1 MEKRNRK
8 ITTLILAQVLL
19 LAILF
24 SGCKTQKVD
33 QGGNSEIESTQSST
47 VSDQQGQTM
56 DTQDE
61 TEHGLELIDGDEN
74 ENQVGEGELDWAAGG
89 DEEGPDFE
97 ESANGNTQ
105 QPKDPTKPTEPTSTT
120 EPTTATEPTSTTE
133 STTATEPASST
144 DPAPTT
150 EPTQPGGSTDSG
162 EWGPL
167 I

>member
-1 MEKRNRK
+1 MAKKKRR

-19 LAILF
+19 LTILF
-24 SGCKTQKVD
+24 SGCKSPKAD
-33 QGGNSEIESTQSST
+33 QNVAPETDSTQSST
-47 VSDQQGQTM
+47 VSGQQDQTV

-61 TEHGLELIDGDEN
+61 TGHGLELVDGDNN
-74 ENQVGEGELDWAAGG
+74 ENQVGEDELDWAAGG

-97 ESANGNTQ
+97 EPANGNTQ
-105 QPKDPTKPTEPTSTT
+105 QSKDPTKPTEPTS
-120 EPTTATEPTSTTE
+120 ATEPTM
-133 STTATEPASST
+133 ATE
-144 DPAPTT
+144 PAPTT